1 MWIDENGVGIDV
13 WTNVHCYFAYILA
26 SSFIS
31 FQFPFQFRLDIFG
44 SFDGKK
50 KQSKFNASSV
60 RYRCSTVAHSQLK
73 KKHAS
78 IFTFQFFWHLFI
90 SKSMRALNLQ
100 WFRWFRVHELPSLKL
115 LCTAFAEQKFDKILF
130 CIIWLS
136 ALAINR
142 FWFCLF
148 GLCIRSVVWFEYYEF
163 CRERFIVWMAIELE
177 IIMISCTLDEH
188 RITAK
193 MIFRI

>member
-1 MWIDENGVGIDV
+1 MNRWKWCWHRRLNECPLLFCIYFGII
-13 WTNVHCYFAYILA
+13 VHL
-26 SSFIS
+26 IS
-31 FQFPFQFRLDIFG
+31 ISISISIGHFWVIWW
-44 SFDGKK
+44 KK

-100 WFRWFRVHELPSLKL
+100 WFRWFRVHELPSVKL
-115 LCTAFAEQKFDKILF
+115 LCTAFAEHKFDKILF